1 MLIVDK
7 KMLLWVFRVVCLGWI
22 RLRRIVM
29 KVRTIWD
36 DDCVEIDIDR
46 LLRCG
51 SLLGNEPQDST
62 QRSGYQLAGFPITP
76 DS

>member
-1 MLIVDK
+1 M
-7 KMLLWVFRVVCLGWI
+7 RVCYVL
-22 RLRRIVM
+22 
-29 KVRTIWD
+29 D

-51 SLLGNEPQDST
+51 SLLGNETQDAT
-62 QRSGYQLAGFPITP
+62 QRSGYQLAGFPVTP